1 MLVLV
6 SYDVAIS
13 TPGGKRRLR
22 RVAKTCVNFGQRVQF
37 SVFECVVEPAQWV
50 SLKAQLEAIIDIG
63 SDSLRYYYL
72 GSNWK
77 RKVEHVG
84 AKPGTDI
91 DEPLIV

>member
-1 MLVLV
+1 MFVLV

-13 TPGGKRRLR
+13 SPGGARRLR
-22 RVAKTCVNFGQRVQF
+22 RVAKTCLNFGQRVQF

-50 SLKAQLEAIIDIG
+50 TLKNQLESIIDTEH
-63 SDSLRYYYL
+63 DSLRYYYL

-84 AKPGTDI
+84 AKPTLDL
-91 DEPLIV
+91 DDPLIV

>member
-1 MLVLV
+1 MFVLV

-13 TPGGKRRLR
+13 SPGGKRRLR
-22 RVAKTCVNFGQRVQF
+22 RVAKTCLNFGQRVQF

-50 SLKAQLEAIIDIG
+50 TLKSQLETIIDMEH
-63 SDSLRYYYL
+63 DSLRYYYL

-84 AKPGTDI
+84 AKPTLNVD
-91 DEPLIV
+91 DPLIV

>member
-37 SVFECVVEPAQWV
+37 SVFECVVDPAQWV
-50 SLKAQLEAIIDIG
+50 SLKTQLEGIIDIET
-63 SDSLRYYYL
+63 DSLRYYYL
-72 GSNWK
+72 GSNWQ

-91 DEPLIV
+91 DAPLIV

>member
-1 MLVLV
+1 MFVLV

-13 TPGGKRRLR
+13 SPGGARRLR
-22 RVAKTCVNFGQRVQF
+22 RVAKTCLNFGQRVQF

-50 SLKAQLEAIIDIG
+50 TLKNQLESIIDTEH
-63 SDSLRYYYL
+63 DSLRYYYL

-84 AKPGTDI
+84 AKPTFDL
-91 DEPLIV
+91 DDPLIV

>member
-1 MLVLV
+1 VFVLV

-13 TPGGKRRLR
+13 SPGGARRLR
-22 RVAKTCVNFGQRVQF
+22 RVAKTCLNFGQRVQF

-50 SLKAQLEAIIDIG
+50 TLKNQLESIIDTEH
-63 SDSLRYYYL
+63 DSLRYYYL

-84 AKPGTDI
+84 AKPTLDL
-91 DEPLIV
+91 DDPLIV